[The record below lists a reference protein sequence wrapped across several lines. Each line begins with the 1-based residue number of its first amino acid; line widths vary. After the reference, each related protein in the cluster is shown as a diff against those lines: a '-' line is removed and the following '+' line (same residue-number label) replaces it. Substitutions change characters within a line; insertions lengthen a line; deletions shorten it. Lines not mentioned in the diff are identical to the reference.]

1 MAKPFT
7 GSLRKN
13 DKGDND
19 KRPDYRGRITLEEGH
34 DYWVSGWINTDR
46 ETGGKY
52 MSLKL
57 EIAETKASPGDPEPF

>member
-19 KRPDYRGRITLEEGH
+19 KRPDYRGRITLQEGQ
-34 DYWVSGWINTDR
+34 DFWISAWINTDR

-57 EIAETKASPGDPEPF
+57 EPCEVQPSDEPDPF